1 MYRLP
6 VVRSAAVSA
15 LVFALALPT
24 IARADEAS
32 QRTKAEELMTLLNT
46 QKVTQQIADTITK
59 QVDEAADR
67 AAGADATPE
76 QKAKV
81 EDFKKTAAQVIDA
94 KLGWVAMKPTV
105 TDLYMKSFTEDQ
117 LDSIIAFYKTP
128 AGAALLEKLPQINSQ
143 FGQIGNSRVADMR
156 SELQKDFQDLQGS
169 LHPPT
174 LNSLPSAVPPA
185 TPNPAPS
192 ATPSAPKAPTSPG
205 ATK

>member
-1 MYRLP
+1 
-6 VVRSAAVSA
+6 
-15 LVFALALPT
+15 
-24 IARADEAS
+24 
-32 QRTKAEELMTLLNT
+32 MTLQQT
-46 QKVTQQIADTITK
+46 QKIVQQIADNIIR

-174 LNSLPSAVPPA
+174 LNSLPPAVPPA
-185 TPNPAPS
+185 TPNPAPA